1 MKTLLVM
8 GIGNILLRDEGA
20 GVYCMQEL
28 KKQDWPEN
36 VYFVDGGTFT
46 QDLFYI
52 FENYDHLLVLD
63 AVRGG
68 REPGTLYRLEEKDLV
83 ENQKQQISLHDI
95 DLLDSLKMAE
105 LLGKKPNLT
114 VLGIEPLEIQ
124 WEMGLTPEVQKHF
137 PGFVQAAAKEI
148 SFILERMHQE
158 AT

>member
-20 GVYCMQEL
+20 GVYCMREL
-28 KKQDWPEN
+28 KNQNWPGN

-46 QDLFYI
+46 QDLFYV

-68 REPGTLYRLEEKDLV
+68 REPGTIYRLEEKDLV

-105 LLGKKPNLT
+105 LMGKKPDLT
-114 VLGIEPLEIQ
+114 VLGIEPMEIQ
-124 WEMGLTPEVQKHF
+124 WEMGLTPEVQEHF
-137 PGFVQAAAKEI
+137 PAFVQAAAKEI
-148 SFILERMHQE
+148 SSILETMDQKDI
-158 AT
+158 